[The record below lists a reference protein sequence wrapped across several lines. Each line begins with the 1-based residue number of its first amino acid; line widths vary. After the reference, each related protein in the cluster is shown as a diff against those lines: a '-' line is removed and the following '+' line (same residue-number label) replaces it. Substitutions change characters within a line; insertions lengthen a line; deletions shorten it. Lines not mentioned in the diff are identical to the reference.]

1 MAKYRVLEL
10 SFIKDALQPEGT
22 ILELPDEFDP
32 SYNLEPLDDAAW
44 AARER
49 WEAAEDARLIA
60 NPRERWE
67 AAEDARLIAN
77 PPEKFDGPALSL
89 IAELEAKGRAIPKPE
104 KQGKAKPAV

>member
-10 SFIKDALQPEGT
+10 SFIENALQPEGT
-22 ILELPDEFDP
+22 ILELPDDFDP

-49 WEAAEDARLIA
+49 WEAAEDAR
-60 NPRERWE
+60 R
-67 AAEDARLIAN
+67 IAN

-89 IAELEAKGRAIPKPE
+89 IAELESKGRAIPKPE
-104 KQGKAKPAV
+104 KSAKAKPAV

>member
-10 SFIKDALQPEGT
+10 SFIADALQPEGT
-22 ILELPDEFDP
+22 IIELPDEFDP
-32 SYNLEPLDDAAW
+32 AYNLEPLDDAAW

-49 WEAAEDARLIA
+49 WEF
-60 NPRERWE
+60 
-67 AAEDARLIAN
+67 AEDARLIAN

-104 KQGKAKPAV
+104 KQGKAKPAA

>member
-49 WEAAEDARLIA
+49 WEAAEDSRRLGSPPQTVDPFALADIA
-60 NPRERWE
+60 
-67 AAEDARLIAN
+67 AMD
-77 PPEKFDGPALSL
+77 
-89 IAELEAKGRAIPKPE
+89 AKGRAIKRP
-104 KQGKAKPAV
+104 GKSAA